1 MSSSESF
8 IENLLAQMTL
18 EEKVGQLNQMNP
30 GPELTPEML
39 RQGLVGSV
47 LNAAGALTGQG
58 MGQMDDVE
66 NANHLQ
72 RLALESRLKI
82 PLLFGRDV
90 IHGYRTVFP
99 IPLAQAAAF
108 DPSLTEAAAAVAAR
122 EATAEGIKWTFAPM
136 VDIARDPRWGRVAEG
151 AGEDPLLGAR
161 QAAAMVRGF
170 QGEDMSQPDRLVACA
185 KHYIGYGAA
194 EGGRDYENGEI
205 SEATLRDVYLP
216 PFESA
221 VRAGVG
227 TLMSAFVDLNGL
239 PATANRRLLADLL
252 RGELGF
258 DGFVVSDWASIA
270 ELVHHGVAED
280 RAHAAALALHAG
292 VDMDMESR
300 VYLDTLPESVRSG
313 RVPLAEVDEAVRR
326 VLRIKQRAGLFEN
339 PFTDPG
345 RPSRDLLTPA
355 ARELAR
361 RFARQSMVLLK
372 NEGNL
377 LPLSGFR
384 RLLVAGPFVHARA
397 ELFGTWAPN
406 GRAEDVTPLDEA
418 LRQVAPKGVELR
430 FADYNYPDLAL
441 HLAHD
446 VDAIVLLMGEHPI
459 RSGENC
465 NVSDLG
471 LPPGQ
476 AEFIET
482 MAALGKPLVLVIFA
496 GRPLAITRQVAQAQA
511 VLYAWH
517 PGIEGGSALGEILFG
532 LAAPGGRLPVTFPR
546 ATGQVPVYYNHKN
559 SGRPLWQRGPG
570 GYFVTR
576 YNDLLSTPLFPF
588 GYGLTYTTFVYAN
601 LRLSSDVLRE
611 RLEISVEVTNSG
623 PRPGREVVQLYVRDL
638 VGSLTRPVREL
649 KDFQAIEL
657 QPGETR
663 RVTFELRPE
672 QLAFTRADGTRGIE
686 PGRFHVWVAPHSQG
700 GLQGE
705 FGLK

>member
-1 MSSSESF
+1 MSSPESF

-30 GPELTPEML
+30 GPELTLEMI

-47 LNAAGALTGQG
+47 LNAADALTGQG
-58 MGQMDDVE
+58 LGQMDDVE
-66 NANHLQ
+66 NANQLQ
-72 RLALESRLKI
+72 RLALQSRLRI
-82 PLLFGRDV
+82 PLLFARDV
-90 IHGYRTVFP
+90 IHGYRTIFP
-99 IPLAQAAAF
+99 IPLGQAAAF
-108 DPSLTEAAAAVAAR
+108 DPSLTEAAAAIAAR

-136 VDIARDPRWGRVAEG
+136 VDIARDPRWGRIAEG

-170 QGEDMSQPDRLVACA
+170 QGEDMSRPDRLVACA

-194 EGGRDYENGEI
+194 EGGRDYESGEI

-227 TLMSAFVDLNGL
+227 TVMSAFIDLNGM
-239 PATANRRLLADLL
+239 PATANRRLLTEVL
-252 RGELGF
+252 RDELGF
-258 DGFVVSDWASIA
+258 DGFVVSDWGAIE
-270 ELVHHGVAED
+270 ELIYHGVAED

-292 VDMDMESR
+292 VDMDMAAH
-300 VYLDTLPESVRSG
+300 VYLDTLSKSVRNG

-339 PFTDPG
+339 PFTDPS
-345 RPSRDLLTPA
+345 RASRDLLTPE

-361 RFARQSMVLLK
+361 RFACQSMVLLK
-372 NEGNL
+372 NEGHL

-384 RLLVAGPFVHARA
+384 RILLAGPFVHARS

-406 GRAEDVTPLDEA
+406 GRSEDVTPLDEA

-430 FADYNYPDLAL
+430 FADYNYPDFAL

-446 VDAIVLLMGEHPI
+446 VDVIVLLMGEHPI

-476 AEFIET
+476 AEFIEVI
-482 MAALGKPLVLVIFA
+482 AALGKPVVLVLFA

-517 PGIEGGSALGEILFG
+517 PGVEGGAALGEILFG

-546 ATGQVPVYYNHKN
+546 ATGQVPIYYNHKN
-559 SGRPLWQRGPG
+559 SGRPLGRPG

-576 YNDLLSTPLFPF
+576 YNDLYSAPLFPF
-588 GYGLTYTTFVYAN
+588 GYGLTYTTFAYSN

-611 RLEISVEVTNSG
+611 RLEISAEVTNTG
-623 PRPGREVVQLYVRDL
+623 PRAGREVVQLYVRDL
-638 VGSLTRPVREL
+638 VGSRTRPVREL

-705 FGLK
+705 FWLEGG